1 MKILIT
7 ESQFESAFL
16 GKRVMVYYNLHKHTF
31 SVTFDGKVIMHADFV
46 KLSDVEFRVRKGG
59 RDRVRREKSKNVHA
73 FVIGYLEDFC
83 QYPCENIPKEPNGI
97 VVTYRPDIYDSFV
110 YKETEEPVFHANVV
124 DMVNRKNKIFIV
136 NN

>member
-97 VVTYRPDIYDSFV
+97 VVTYKPDVYDSFV